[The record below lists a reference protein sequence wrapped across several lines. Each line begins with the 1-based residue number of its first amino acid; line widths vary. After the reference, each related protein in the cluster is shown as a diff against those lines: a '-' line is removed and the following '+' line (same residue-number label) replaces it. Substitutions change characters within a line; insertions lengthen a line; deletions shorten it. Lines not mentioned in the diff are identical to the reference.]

1 MREPRCGALVA
12 AHNIGDTIHLDL
24 WHPREEGAPSK
35 LELGLVD
42 DHPVDSLL
50 VEYDFDRD
58 GWSIRQASQFPG
70 PVDDTHGLEWA
81 EVAFVKAWGRRA
93 AP

>member
-1 MREPRCGALVA
+1 
-12 AHNIGDTIHLDL
+12 
-24 WHPREEGAPSK
+24 
-35 LELGLVD
+35 VD